1 MDIKLGSEE
10 IDVFQKNEIASNRTV
25 SIALIISAAVFTFLW
40 ILMEAEVFTFE
51 QGIHRLGLGTAISL
65 MIISSAVS
73 KYYKYDKVWIKYLL
87 MISMIISY
95 AVVDSLYTYHV
106 SVLIVIPIVIS
117 CRYFSKRHTIAVTV
131 IVFIVFC
138 ISAIMGANHGQL
150 DLNFLQ
156 LAPGT
161 VIDLGP
167 YTWIDKTFLF
177 SLLIPLL
184 SLINYD

>member
-73 KYYKYDKVWIKYLL
+73 KYYKYDKV
-87 MISMIISY
+87 S
-95 AVVDSLYTYHV
+95 
-106 SVLIVIPIVIS
+106 
-117 CRYFSKRHTIAVTV
+117 
-131 IVFIVFC
+131 
-138 ISAIMGANHGQL
+138 
-150 DLNFLQ
+150 
-156 LAPGT
+156 
-161 VIDLGP
+161 
-167 YTWIDKTFLF
+167 
-177 SLLIPLL
+177 
-184 SLINYD
+184 